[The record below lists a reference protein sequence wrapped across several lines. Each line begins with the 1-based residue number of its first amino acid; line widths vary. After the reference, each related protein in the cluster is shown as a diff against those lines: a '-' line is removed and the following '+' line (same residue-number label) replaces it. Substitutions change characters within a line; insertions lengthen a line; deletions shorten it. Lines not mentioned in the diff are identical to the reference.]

1 MSTFLEYCVTR
12 RCCYVDLR
20 CGIQNQTEGGGEWG
34 DVNVHCSASPEDVV
48 TLIFVV
54 AYRRRG
60 GGWGMLTFLAL
71 RHQKMLLRWRC
82 CYVDGFD
89 TLKMLLCW
97 TCRYVE
103 DVLTLKMLL
112 RWRWCYVDGFD
123 TLKMLLHWTC
133 CYVEDVVITLKM
145 LNMLSKRHC
154 GCEEQKASCAF
165 RPWFSGD
172 LWHFNVSPKT

>member
-20 CGIQNQTEGGGEWG
+20 CGIQKGGGGVGGMLTFIAVRHQKMLLRWSSLWHTEGE
-34 DVNVHCSASPEDVV
+34 V
-48 TLIFVV
+48 
-54 AYRRRG
+54 
-60 GGWGMLTFLAL
+60 GGWGMLTFMAL

-97 TCRYVE
+97 TCCYVE
-103 DVLTLKMLL
+103 DVLTLKVLL
-112 RWRWCYVDGFD
+112 RWGWCYVDGFD

-133 CYVEDVVITLKM
+133 CYVEDVVI
-145 LNMLSKRHC
+145 NVENVENAFKRHC